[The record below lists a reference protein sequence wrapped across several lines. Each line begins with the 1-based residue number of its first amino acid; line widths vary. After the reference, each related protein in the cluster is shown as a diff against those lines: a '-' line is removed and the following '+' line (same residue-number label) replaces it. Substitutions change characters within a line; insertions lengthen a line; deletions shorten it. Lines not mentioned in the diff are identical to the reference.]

1 MYRLMKRRVHS
12 LHVDTGSWPIYKV
25 KRMEVESLGLW
36 AMCKDEQTLH
46 VKPLFHARC
55 KKANFIRLFSF

>member
-25 KRMEVESLGLW
+25 KRMEVELLGLW
-36 AMCKDEQTLH
+36 AMCKGMRALNEYMI
-46 VKPLFHARC
+46 C
-55 KKANFIRLFSF
+55 